1 MNKAKRS
8 NEKGIG
14 EYGGTDERR
23 EGERGGDGYL
33 IYVGNGREWQ

>member
-14 EYGGTDERR
+14 EYGGTEERER
-23 EGERGGDGYL
+23 EGETV
-33 IYVGNGREWQ
+33 I